1 MLLFGTLKPNECGVI
16 DGQSTSQNGSNKLP
30 KMEVTLTINISVT
43 IWIDVAKQ
51 MWHEGTKYA

>member
-1 MLLFGTLKPNECGVI
+1 MPLFGILNPNECGVI
-16 DGQSTSQNGSNKLP
+16 DGQSTSQNVSNKLP

-51 MWHEGTKYA
+51 MWYEATKYA